1 MKYQKVMT
9 LLDKE
14 TKKPSKFITKNWTVI
29 NDKSRGT
36 YIVENVIRFESARLI
51 MWNVYCRECN

>member
-1 MKYQKVMT
+1 M
-9 LLDKE
+9 LDKE

-51 MWNVYCRECN
+51 TWNVYCRECN